1 MNSRL
6 SKIREHPA
14 FPRVL
19 PFAVYMAFIA
29 LMPVISHLWQL
40 ISPTTPF
47 DDRLIYP
54 IKVACVALLLTF
66 LWKRFKE
73 LLDINLQWLDVLW
86 SVAVGVAVFLLWI
99 NLDQGWMKIGDS
111 PGFNPRD
118 PAGNINW
125 YLALPRLLGATLVVP
140 IMEELFWRSFLAR
153 WIERPDFLN
162 VTPTHIGLRALL
174 ISSVLF
180 GIEHTLWL
188 AGITAGLAYGAL
200 YILRGKLWAPVL
212 AHATTNGLLGL
223 WVLQSKQWDFW

>member
-1 MNSRL
+1 MNSLL
-6 SKIREHPA
+6 SKLREHPA
-14 FPRVL
+14 FPRAL

-29 LMPVISHLWQL
+29 LMPVISYLLQL
-40 ISPTTPF
+40 ISPTTPL
-47 DDRLIYP
+47 DERLIYP

-73 LLDINLQWLDVLW
+73 LLNFNLQLRDVLL
-86 SVAVGVAVFLLWI
+86 SVSVGVAVFILWI
-99 NLDQGWMKIGDS
+99 NLDQEWMKIGDS

-118 PAGNINW
+118 TAGNINW
-125 YLALPRLLGATLVVP
+125 YLAIPRLMGATLVVP

-162 VTPTHIGLRALL
+162 VTPAQIGLRALL
-174 ISSVLF
+174 LSSVLF
-180 GIEHTLWL
+180 GVEHTLGL
-188 AGITAGLAYGAL
+188 AGLIAGLAYGAL

-223 WVLQSKQWDFW
+223 WVLQSQQWDFW